1 MGKKKRRDDSGAG
14 GKALQRRI
22 FCYYCD
28 RNFDDE
34 KVLILHQKAR
44 HFKCPTCYK
53 KLSTISGMTIHMQQ
67 VHKESLKSIPN
78 AKEGKESVAVEV
90 YGMEGVPGELR
101 TVFCDTLQR
110 VQSKKMI
117 VACVFFVSGYTDA
130 DGEVTKKPRL
140 DPPSGSVIG
149 GYLGRG
155 MPPPP
160 FIGGRG
166 PMQFPGGMAP
176 PGVGLPMR
184 PPPPRGYAPGGV
196 MPPPLHMQG
205 YPQYAGGLSPQWAR
219 GPPPPG
225 TMIPPVSSQAALGY
239 PNQGVQMSGL
249 GTVATPQSVTIST
262 TNLFDGAAQK
272 TVKNDLGL
280 VYADENESMVRI
292 DDVRFLSSKAML
304 NYYD

>member
-14 GKALQRRI
+14 GEAPQRRI
-22 FCYYCD
+22 FCYYCG

-90 YGMEGVPGELR
+90 YGMEGVP
-101 TVFCDTLQR
+101 
-110 VQSKKMI
+110 
-117 VACVFFVSGYTDA
+117 DA
-130 DGEVTKKPRL
+130 DGEVYKKPRL
-140 DPPSGSVIG
+140 DPSSGLMLG
-149 GYLGRG
+149 GYIGRG

-160 FIGGRG
+160 FIGSRG
-166 PMQFPGGMAP
+166 SMQFPGGMAP

-196 MPPPLHMQG
+196 IPPPRHMHG
-205 YPQYAGGLSPQWAR
+205 HPQYAGGMPPQWAR
-219 GPPPPG
+219 GPPHPG
-225 TMIPPVSSQAALGY
+225 VTVS
-239 PNQGVQMSGL
+239 N
-249 GTVATPQSVTIST
+249 
-262 TNLFDGAAQK
+262 TNLFDGAAQNA
-272 TVKNDLGL
+272 VKNDLGL
-280 VYADENESMVRI
+280 VYADENESMEEKRAL
-292 DDVRFLSSKAML
+292 RPKYAYKLLGGRGAA
-304 NYYD
+304 

>member
-1 MGKKKRRDDSGAG
+1 MGKKKRPNDSGAG
-14 GKALQRRI
+14 GEALQRRI

-90 YGMEGVPGELR
+90 YGMEGVP
-101 TVFCDTLQR
+101 
-110 VQSKKMI
+110 
-117 VACVFFVSGYTDA
+117 DA

-140 DPPSGSVIG
+140 DPPSGLIIG
-149 GYLGRG
+149 GYIGRG

-166 PMQFPGGMAP
+166 PMQFPGGMTP

-184 PPPPRGYAPGGV
+184 PPPPRGF
-196 MPPPLHMQG
+196 MPPPRHMQG
-205 YPQYAGGLSPQWAR
+205 YPQYAGGMPPQWAR
-219 GPPPPG
+219 GPPPLG
-225 TMIPPVSSQAALGY
+225 TMIPPTSSQAPLGY
-239 PNQGVQMSGL
+239 PNQGVPMSGL
-249 GTVATPQSVTIST
+249 ETVATPQGMTVSN

-272 TVKNDLGL
+272 AVKNDLGL
-280 VYADENESMVRI
+280 VYADENESMEEKRAL
-292 DDVRFLSSKAML
+292 RPKYAYKLLGGRGAA
-304 NYYD
+304 